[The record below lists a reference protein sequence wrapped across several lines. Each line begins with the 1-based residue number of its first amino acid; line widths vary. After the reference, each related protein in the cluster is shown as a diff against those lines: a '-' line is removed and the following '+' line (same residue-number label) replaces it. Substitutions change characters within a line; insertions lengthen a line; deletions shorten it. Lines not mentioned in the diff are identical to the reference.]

1 MITVLARPGTVAMLL
16 GDAAVEPSAPSPD
29 PSREKGRRRESSTQ
43 DPPSLLPSILNIADH
58 PALASADPQHSAAET
73 EALQHASKAAV
84 PAVTRRTHPG
94 PPSRRAS
101 GRPRP
106 RRSGL

>member
-1 MITVLARPGTVAMLL
+1 LL
-16 GDAAVEPSAPSPD
+16 HV
-29 PSREKGRRRESSTQ
+29 
-43 DPPSLLPSILNIADH
+43 ADH
-58 PALASADPQHSAAET
+58 LALASTDPEHAAAET
-73 EALQHASKAAV
+73 EAPQHASKAAV
-84 PAVTRRTHPG
+84 PSVARRTHPG